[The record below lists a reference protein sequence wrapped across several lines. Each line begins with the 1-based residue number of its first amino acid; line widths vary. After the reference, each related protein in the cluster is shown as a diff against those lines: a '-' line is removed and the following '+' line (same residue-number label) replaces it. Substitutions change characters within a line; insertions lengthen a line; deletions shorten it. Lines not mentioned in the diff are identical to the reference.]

1 MPFVIQR
8 KFFSVEW
15 LNETLR
21 EIIRYGEM
29 K

>member
-8 KFFSVEW
+8 TLFSVEW
-15 LNETLR
+15 LNETLQ
-21 EIIRYGEM
+21 EIMQCGEM